1 MKLLELLGF
10 CDGKRWSSI
19 SSSGPAGPEDTG
31 NGSGGNSKGSGGG
44 NSCAG
49 AHEEHETTVPGH
61 EWRESAASSSSHN
74 VRCFRNEEL
83 QRCMVAV
90 SGTVKPWDTGMFRLV
105 GKLQDAVRN
114 KGRVDEMRRSGP
126 DGDRRVAVKRM
137 PSSWVTRG
145 PEEFDKQY
153 PTAPERPW
161 CDIAIVRELNRLG
174 FTYVCEFMGVFRD
187 REYTYVVAELATR
200 GDLFGWCDLDP
211 PPGVAREAKMQP
223 LMVQIFSAVKW
234 LHELGVAHRDLS
246 LENILLTDVGGD
258 LQIKVIDFGMCTA
271 SQTAQCE
278 VRGKQSY
285 QAPEMHAGNTY
296 DTYLTD
302 TFALGVTLFAM
313 AAQDYPWTSTKR
325 NACQLHE
332 YVCTFGFRKFLEKR
346 KLRKG
351 RGEYLLDVFSPSL
364 VDLLEGVLQRQPRT
378 RTSLGE
384 SCFSDSVTGKDRSS
398 VWDMPWM
405 KTAKPKNDI

>member
-1 MKLLELLGF
+1 MKLLGFLGF
-10 CDGKRWSSI
+10 CDGKRWSGRY
-19 SSSGPAGPEDTG
+19 SGPAGPEGTG
-31 NGSGGNSKGSGGG
+31 DGTGGGNANGRGGG
-44 NSCAG
+44 NSSAG
-49 AHEEHETTVPGH
+49 ANAEYETTVPGH
-61 EWRESAASSSSHN
+61 ARRESAASSSSHN
-74 VRCFRNEEL
+74 VRPYRNDEL
-83 QRCMVAV
+83 KRCMVAV
-90 SGTVKPWDTGMFRLV
+90 SQTVKPWDTGMFRLV

-126 DGDRRVAVKRM
+126 DGERRVAVKRM

-145 PEEFDKQY
+145 PVEFDEHY

-161 CDIAIVRELNRLG
+161 CDIAIVSELNRLG
-174 FTYVCEFMGVFRD
+174 FTYVCEFMGVFCD

-211 PPGVAREAKMQP
+211 GPGVAREARMQP

-285 QAPEMHAGNTY
+285 QAP
-296 DTYLTD
+296 
-302 TFALGVTLFAM
+302 
-313 AAQDYPWTSTKR
+313 
-325 NACQLHE
+325 
-332 YVCTFGFRKFLEKR
+332 
-346 KLRKG
+346 
-351 RGEYLLDVFSPSL
+351 SL
-364 VDLLEGVLQRQPRT
+364 
-378 RTSLGE
+378 
-384 SCFSDSVTGKDRSS
+384 
-398 VWDMPWM
+398 
-405 KTAKPKNDI
+405 